1 MDDVKKE
8 RDEYLAG
15 WQRAKA
21 DLINYK
27 KETAEKMGVL
37 GDMVRTEQVLECLPI
52 LDNIELAIS
61 QLTDKQKKDPVVKG
75 FLQIG
80 ERFKKMLKAQ
90 GIEEIKTQGKKFDS
104 ALHEAVAEVKGGKSG
119 IVVEE
124 VQKGYMKD
132 GVLIRAAKVKV
143 GK

>member
-1 MDDVKKE
+1 MDTVKKE

-21 DLINYK
+21 DLLNYK
-27 KETAEKMGVL
+27 KETVEKTRVL
-37 GDMVRTEQVLECLPI
+37 KEMIKIEQVLECLPI
-52 LDNIELAIS
+52 LDDLEMATS
-61 QLTDKQKKDPVVKG
+61 QLTAKQKKDSVIKG
-75 FLQIG
+75 FLQIS

-90 GIEEIKTQGKKFDS
+90 GIEEVKTVGKKFDP
-104 ALHEAVAEVKGGKSG
+104 ALHEAIGEVKGEKSG
-119 IVVEE
+119 VIIEE
-124 VQKGYMKD
+124 MQKGYIRD

>member
-1 MDDVKKE
+1 MDSIKKE

-27 KETAEKMGVL
+27 KEAGERMKLLGAMAQAE
-37 GDMVRTEQVLECLPI
+37 QILECLPI
-52 LDNIELAIS
+52 LDNLELAAS
-61 QLTDKQKKDPVVKG
+61 QLTGKQKKDQVIGG
-75 FLQIG
+75 FLQII

-90 GIEEIKTQGKKFDS
+90 GIEEVKAVGKKFDPS
-104 ALHEAVAEVKGGKSG
+104 FHEAVVEVKGGKSG
-119 IVVEE
+119 FVVEE
-124 VQKGYMKD
+124 IQKGYIRN
-132 GVLIRAAKVKV
+132 GVLLRPSKVKV

>member
-1 MDDVKKE
+1 MDAVKKE

-21 DLINYK
+21 DLLNYK
-27 KETAEKMGVL
+27 KETAEKMGVF
-37 GDMVRTEQVLECLPI
+37 GDMIKTEQVLECLPI
-52 LDNIELAIS
+52 LDNLETAIS
-61 QLTDKQKKDPVVKG
+61 QLTEKQKKDPVMKG
-75 FLQIG
+75 FLQIT
-80 ERFKKMLKAQ
+80 ERFKKILKSQ

-104 ALHEAVAEVKGGKSG
+104 AFHEAVGEVKGEKSG
-119 IVVEE
+119 IIIEE

-132 GVLIRAAKVKV
+132 GVLIRVAQVKV